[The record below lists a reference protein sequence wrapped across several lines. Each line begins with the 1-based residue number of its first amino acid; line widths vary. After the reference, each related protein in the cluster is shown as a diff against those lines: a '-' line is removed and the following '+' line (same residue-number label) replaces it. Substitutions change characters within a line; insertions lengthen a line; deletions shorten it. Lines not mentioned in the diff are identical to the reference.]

1 VRLGS
6 VLTESTAT
14 MSITAF
20 RAQSDRGRTLKYLVA
35 GLFLV
40 LAPACSDPETPTS
53 PTETTATTTQT
64 VAEPSVT
71 EEFAGVLPTGGSAFY
86 SFSVGVYGTVNV
98 TFSSISGAGVPATA
112 WMALGIG
119 VPSGEDC
126 ATTSVVNGPTG
137 STPQLTTTS
146 NAGVYCVRIQDL
158 GNLFAPA
165 RFTISIAH
173 P

>member
-1 VRLGS
+1 
-6 VLTESTAT
+6 
-14 MSITAF
+14 MSIIAC
-20 RAQSDRGRTLKYLVA
+20 RAQSGRGRTLRYLIA

-71 EEFAGVLPTGGSAFY
+71 EEFTGVLPTGGSAFY

-126 ATTSVVNGPTG
+126 ATTSVINGPTS
-137 STPQLTTTS
+137 STPQFTTTS

-165 RFTISIAH
+165 RFTIAIAH

>member
-1 VRLGS
+1 
-6 VLTESTAT
+6 
-14 MSITAF
+14 M
-20 RAQSDRGRTLKYLVA
+20 A

-53 PTETTATTTQT
+53 ATETTATTTAT

-71 EEFAGVLPTGGSAFY
+71 EEFTGVLPTGGSAFY

-126 ATTSVVNGPTG
+126 ATTSVVNGPTS
-137 STPQLTTTS
+137 STPQFTNTS
-146 NAGVYCVRIQDL
+146 NPGVYCVRIHDL
-158 GNLFAPA
+158 GNLFGPA